1 MIVLCNWTTSLYQR
15 WKNCKRNIET
25 SDHHAVSSD
34 HKLLV
39 AEATVKL
46 AKRKKTNLCTQLRFR
61 KPTELQYKFKILTSS
76 FLIRFVLKM
85 FRPHRILSLHG
96 LIYFCILRYVVS
108 HQFRYKE
115 NRIHFRDGVG
125 PSVSETKPA
134 RTRVIPRSQEYRAHT
149 PETNTPRQ
157 KQVHANTAGRNE

>member
-46 AKRKKTNLCTQLRFR
+46 AKRKNTHNVHTAQIPQADR
-61 KPTELQYKFKILTSS
+61 PTSS
-76 FLIRFVLKM
+76 FLIMYVLKM